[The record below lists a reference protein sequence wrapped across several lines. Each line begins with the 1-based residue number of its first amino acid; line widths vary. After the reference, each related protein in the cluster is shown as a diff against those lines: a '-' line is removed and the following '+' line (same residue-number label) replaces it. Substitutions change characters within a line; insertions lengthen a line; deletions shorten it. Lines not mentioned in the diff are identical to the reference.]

1 MLMSGVLSHV
11 IRLSLLFQKEE
22 IDFAQVQTLVHS
34 CIEAVWQL
42 GSKPG
47 PAMKSTDAVIWS
59 LTEEHQIP
67 IAGVTAGM
75 ETGGY

>member
-1 MLMSGVLSHV
+1 MSDVLSHV
-11 IRLSLLFQKEE
+11 TRLSLLFQKEE

-34 CIEAVWQL
+34 CIEAVRQL

-47 PAMKSTDAVIWS
+47 PAMKSTDAVIRS

-67 IAGVTAGM
+67 IAGVTEENKAKFQ
-75 ETGGY
+75 